1 METGPPKDAE
11 AAGMLGIRAR
21 GGAGSR
27 EHLAQSW
34 QAASHHKRVNS
45 EVCAEKSTRDAPRA
59 PGLAQMQLVDGV
71 TAVGQDTVPETGNAS
86 WHRFRGS
93 LVHLHKDAL
102 ISRELGGQRGSH
114 GVCE

>member
-45 EVCAEKSTRDAPRA
+45 EVC
-59 PGLAQMQLVDGV
+59 G
-71 TAVGQDTVPETGNAS
+71 
-86 WHRFRGS
+86 RGS
-93 LVHLHKDAL
+93 FNCGKLEIKSKVFIMK
-102 ISRELGGQRGSH
+102 
-114 GVCE
+114 